1 MIIVS
6 VIIPY
11 YKKKDYIKST
21 IKSVLNQTFKSFE
34 IIIVYDDEDRNDLVY
49 LKKIQSLDKRIKIIL
64 NSKNIGA
71 GLSRNKAIRL
81 AKGKYIAFLDSD
93 DLWNKKKIIT
103 QLDFMKKNQC
113 NISHTSY
120 SIIDKR
126 GNISGTRKAKNLTYN
141 DLLSSCD
148 IGLSTVMIKKK
159 ILDKYSF
166 VNLKTKEDYVLWLKL
181 AQKRHQFFGI
191 DKKLTYWRNLDD
203 SLSSSTIQK
212 LFDGYK
218 VYRKYLNQSII
229 QSFISLLVLSKNYL
243 IK

>member
-141 DLLSSCD
+141 DLLTSCD

-191 DKKLTYWRNLDD
+191 NKKLTYWRNLDD

>member
-181 AQKRHQFFGI
+181 AQKRHEFFGI
-191 DKKLTYWRNLDD
+191 NKKLTYWRNLDD

>member
-93 DLWNKKKIIT
+93 DLWNKKKNNYTIR
-103 QLDFMKKNQC
+103 FYEKK
-113 NISHTSY
+113 S
-120 SIIDKR
+120 
-126 GNISGTRKAKNLTYN
+126 
-141 DLLSSCD
+141 
-148 IGLSTVMIKKK
+148 M
-159 ILDKYSF
+159 
-166 VNLKTKEDYVLWLKL
+166 
-181 AQKRHQFFGI
+181 
-191 DKKLTYWRNLDD
+191 
-203 SLSSSTIQK
+203 
-212 LFDGYK
+212 
-218 VYRKYLNQSII
+218 
-229 QSFISLLVLSKNYL
+229 
-243 IK
+243 

>member
-93 DLWNKKKIIT
+93 DLWNKKK
-103 QLDFMKKNQC
+103 
-113 NISHTSY
+113 
-120 SIIDKR
+120 
-126 GNISGTRKAKNLTYN
+126 
-141 DLLSSCD
+141 
-148 IGLSTVMIKKK
+148 
-159 ILDKYSF
+159 
-166 VNLKTKEDYVLWLKL
+166 
-181 AQKRHQFFGI
+181 
-191 DKKLTYWRNLDD
+191 
-203 SLSSSTIQK
+203 
-212 LFDGYK
+212 
-218 VYRKYLNQSII
+218 
-229 QSFISLLVLSKNYL
+229 
-243 IK
+243 

>member
-93 DLWNKKKIIT
+93 DLWNKKKINT

-141 DLLSSCD
+141 DLLTSCD

-191 DKKLTYWRNLDD
+191 NKKLTYWRNLDD

>member
-21 IKSVLNQTFKSFE
+21 IKSVLNQTFKNFE

-126 GNISGTRKAKNLTYN
+126 GNISGTRKP
-141 DLLSSCD
+141 
-148 IGLSTVMIKKK
+148 K
-159 ILDKYSF
+159 I
-166 VNLKTKEDYVLWLKL
+166 
-181 AQKRHQFFGI
+181 
-191 DKKLTYWRNLDD
+191 
-203 SLSSSTIQK
+203 
-212 LFDGYK
+212 
-218 VYRKYLNQSII
+218 
-229 QSFISLLVLSKNYL
+229 
-243 IK
+243 

>member
-93 DLWNKKKIIT
+93 DLWNKKKINT

-191 DKKLTYWRNLDD
+191 NKKLTYWRNLDD

>member
-1 MIIVS
+1 
-6 VIIPY
+6 
-11 YKKKDYIKST
+11 
-21 IKSVLNQTFKSFE
+21 
-34 IIIVYDDEDRNDLVY
+34 
-49 LKKIQSLDKRIKIIL
+49 
-64 NSKNIGA
+64 
-71 GLSRNKAIRL
+71 
-81 AKGKYIAFLDSD
+81 
-93 DLWNKKKIIT
+93 
-103 QLDFMKKNQC
+103 MKKNQC

-141 DLLSSCD
+141 YLLSFCV
-148 IGLSTVMIKKK
+148 IVLTTVIIKKK

-191 DKKLTYWRNLDD
+191 NKKLTYWRNLDD

-212 LFDGYK
+212 LFDGFK

-229 QSFISLLVLSKNYL
+229 QSFISLLVLSK
-243 IK
+243 II